1 MSTWYSKEAGEVL
14 RGLQSRETGLATS
27 EGERRLKEY
36 GPNQIRR
43 GEREGLLR
51 RFFAQMKDP
60 MILVLLAAAVLSVA
74 TGGGEDLFEAGI
86 ILLIVLVNAV
96 ISIAQEDHAHK
107 ALEALEQLAA
117 PQARVMRDGVEC
129 RLDAAALVPGD
140 IILLEA
146 GDYVP
151 ADARLLRG
159 MGLQVDESAMTGESV
174 PVSKDASKLLPPGTP
189 LGDRINMLLAA
200 TVVTAG
206 RGSAVVTATGMETE
220 VGRIAG
226 LLLRQ
231 ETGDTPLQRRMGE
244 ISKALSF
251 ICLSV
256 CALLFGVGLLQQRP
270 MLDMLMTAVSLAVA
284 AIPEGLPAVVTIV
297 LAIGVQRLARHNAIV
312 KKLPAVETLGCASV
326 ICSDKTGTLTQN
338 RMTIVEVWPPE
349 TALRREVLTLG
360 ALCNDAKLLGTP
372 GQAPTLTGDPTEKA
386 FLALAM
392 EEGIRKEQLERDMPR
407 RGELPFDSTR
417 KRMSTL
423 HPLPGGGWRL
433 AVKGAPEVV
442 LARCT
447 HRKTARGVVPMSA
460 AEAEGVF
467 GRNEAMAAR
476 ALRVLAVA
484 YRDYPQRPH
493 SMEEEGLTFV
503 GLAGM
508 IDPPRPEVR
517 EAVARCYAA
526 GIRPV
531 MITGD
536 HRETAVAI
544 ARELDIYRPGDLAIT
559 GEGLDFLPQEQL
571 EEDIHLFAVF
581 ARVTPEHKMRIVQA
595 WQKRGC
601 VVAMT
606 GDGVNDAPALKAAD
620 IGCAMGISGTDVA
633 KGAADMILMDD
644 NFTSVVRA
652 VEQGRGI
659 YANIKKATHYL
670 LSCNIGEMLTISV
683 ATLCHFTHMPLYPVQ
698 LLWLNLVTD
707 SLPALALGM
716 EPVEED
722 VMEQKPR
729 DTRENFFNKRF
740 SLRLLWQGLMVGGL
754 TLLAYGLGYFYLGG
768 PGVANTMAFATLT
781 LSQLCHAFD
790 VRSETRSLLHMGI
803 FSNGAMNKA
812 FVVGLVLQMGVLCYP
827 PLMALFSVV
836 PLDRAE
842 WLTVWVLALSPLVIC
857 EIVKAFRRMAN
868 TRGRIEE
875 RFHEIL
881 KEKDKKGGRVRL

>member
-14 RGLQSRETGLATS
+14 RNLQSREGGLSSS

-43 GEREGLLR
+43 GERQGLIG

-60 MILVLLAAAVLSVA
+60 MILVLLAAAVLSVS

-96 ISIAQEDHAHK
+96 ISITQEDHAHK
-107 ALEALEQLAA
+107 ALEALEKLVS
-117 PQARVMRDGVEC
+117 PQARVMRDGAER

-146 GDYVP
+146 GDYIP

-159 MGLQVDESAMTGESV
+159 AGLMVDESSMTGESV
-174 PVSKDASKLLPPGTP
+174 PVSKNSEKILPPGTP
-189 LGDRINMLLAA
+189 LGDRKNMLLAA

-220 VGRIAG
+220 VGHIAG

-251 ICLSV
+251 ICLTV
-256 CALLFGVGLLQQRP
+256 CALLFGVGMLQHRP
-270 MLDMLMTAVSLAVA
+270 LLDMLMTAVSLAVA

-297 LAIGVQRLARHNAIV
+297 LAIGVQRMAKYNAIV

-338 RMTIVEVWPPE
+338 RMTIVELWPPE
-349 TALRREVLTLG
+349 AALRREILTLG
-360 ALCNDAKLLGTP
+360 VLCNDAKLLGEP
-372 GQAPTLTGDPTEKA
+372 GKAPVLTGDPTEKA
-386 FLALAM
+386 FVSRAV

-447 HRKTARGVVPMSA
+447 HRKTSRGVIPLSPG
-460 AEAEGVF
+460 EAEGISA
-467 GRNEAMAAR
+467 GNAAMAAR

-484 YRDYPQRPH
+484 YRDFPQQPRTL
-493 SMEEEGLTFV
+493 EEEGLTFV

-517 EAVARCYAA
+517 EAVSQCYAA

-544 ARELDIYRPGDLAIT
+544 ARQLDIYRPGDMAIT
-559 GEGLDFLPQEQL
+559 GAGLDFLPQEQL
-571 EEDIHLFAVF
+571 EEDIPLFSVF

-606 GDGVNDAPALKAAD
+606 GDGVNDAPALKASD
-620 IGCAMGISGTDVA
+620 IGCAMGIAGTDVA

-670 LSCNIGEMLTISV
+670 LSSNIGEMLTISV
-683 ATLCHFTHMPLYPVQ
+683 ATLCHFTHMPLQPVQ

-729 DTRENFFNKRF
+729 GANENFFNKGF
-740 SLRLLWQGLMVGGL
+740 SLRLLWQGMMMGALA
-754 TLLAYGLGYFYLGG
+754 LLAYGLGYFYLGG
-768 PGVANTMAFATLT
+768 PAVANTMTFATLT

-790 VRSETRSLLHMGI
+790 VRSETRSLLHMGV
-803 FSNGAMNKA
+803 FSNKAMNKA
-812 FVVGLVLQMGVLCYP
+812 FAVGVLLQLGVLCYP
-827 PLMALFSVV
+827 PLMAVFSVV
-836 PLDRAE
+836 PLDRME
-842 WLTVWVLALSPLVIC
+842 WLTVWVLALLPVVIC
-857 EIVKAFRRMAN
+857 EIVKFFRRIAEARN
-868 TRGRIEE
+868 RIEE
-875 RFHEIL
+875 RFHEIWKG
-881 KEKDKKGGRVRL
+881 KEGGRVRP

>member
-14 RGLQSRETGLATS
+14 RSLQSREEGLSSS

-43 GEREGLLR
+43 GERQGLIG

-60 MILVLLAAAVLSVA
+60 MILVLLAAAVLSA
-74 TGGGEDLFEAGI
+74 STGGGEDLFEAGI

-96 ISIAQEDHAHK
+96 ISITQEDHAHK
-107 ALEALEQLAA
+107 ALEALEKLVS
-117 PQARVMRDGVEC
+117 PQARVMRDGKER

-146 GDYVP
+146 GDYIP

-159 MGLQVDESAMTGESV
+159 TALMVDESAMTGESV
-174 PVSKDASKLLPPGTP
+174 PVSKNSDKILPPGTP
-189 LGDRINMLLAA
+189 LGDRKNMLLAA

-206 RGSAVVTATGMETE
+206 RGTAVVTATGMETE
-220 VGRIAG
+220 VGHIAG

-251 ICLSV
+251 ICLTV
-256 CALLFGVGLLQQRP
+256 CALLFGVGMLQHRP

-297 LAIGVQRLARHNAIV
+297 LAIGVQRMAKYNAIV

-349 TALRREVLTLG
+349 AALRREVLTLG
-360 ALCNDAKLLGTP
+360 VLCNDAKLLGEP
-372 GQAPTLTGDPTEKA
+372 GKAPVLTGDPTEKA

-407 RGELPFDSTR
+407 RDELPFDSSR

-423 HPLPGGGWRL
+423 HPLPGGAWRL

-447 HRKTARGVVPMSA
+447 HRKTSRGVIPLSPG
-460 AEAEGVF
+460 EAEGIAA
-467 GRNEAMAAR
+467 GNAAMASR

-484 YRDYPQRPH
+484 YRDFPQRPQ
-493 SMEEEGLTFV
+493 SLVEEGLTFV

-517 EAVARCYAA
+517 GAVAQCYAA

-544 ARELDIYRPGDLAIT
+544 ARQLDIYRPGDMAIT
-559 GEGLDFLPQEQL
+559 GEGLDFLPQEHL
-571 EEDIHLFAVF
+571 EEDIHLFSVF
-581 ARVTPEHKMRIVQA
+581 ARVTPEHKMRIVRA

-606 GDGVNDAPALKAAD
+606 GDGVNDAPALKSAD
-620 IGCAMGISGTDVA
+620 IGCAMGIAGTDVA

-652 VEQGRGI
+652 VEQGRAI

-670 LSCNIGEMLTISV
+670 LSSNIGEMLTISV
-683 ATLCHFTHMPLYPVQ
+683 ATLCHFTHLPLHPVQ

-729 DTRENFFNKRF
+729 GAGENFFNKRF
-740 SLRLLWQGLMVGGL
+740 SLRLLWQGMMMGGL
-754 TLLAYGLGYFYLGG
+754 ALLAYGLGYFYLGG
-768 PGVANTMAFATLT
+768 PEVANTMTFAALT

-790 VRSETRSLLHMGI
+790 VRSETKSLLHMGV
-803 FSNGAMNKA
+803 FSNRAMNKA
-812 FVVGLVLQMGVLCYP
+812 FAVGLFLQMAVLCYP
-827 PLMALFSVV
+827 PLMAVFSVV
-836 PLDRAE
+836 PLDRME
-842 WLTVWVLALSPLVIC
+842 WLTVWVLALSPVVIC
-857 EIVKAFRRMAN
+857 EIVKFFRRIAESRN
-868 TRGRIEE
+868 RVEE
-875 RFHEIL
+875 RFHQIL
-881 KEKDKKGGRVRL
+881 REKKGERVRF